1 MMVWVDVSDFQSFTD
16 QTKSIPEQL
25 TNYVASRHP
34 PLSVEE
40 GGTGERVHFRNYS
53 DLYNYLDSKRGES
66 YAYAFRNTKL
76 AALL

>member
-53 DLYNYLDSKRGES
+53 DLYN
-66 YAYAFRNTKL
+66 
-76 AALL
+76 